1 MTNKLARFE
10 YSPGQSGNPTGKKPG
25 TRNLLQRRV
34 LTDLLQHWEAEGYNA
49 IQTTYREEPAT
60 YLRVVASLLPRED
73 ILRVGPLAEL
83 SDEELGELESTIV
96 ELRARDV
103 ATLPEPL
110 AQSPK
115 KQSIKS

>member
-103 ATLPEPL
+103 ATHPEPL